1 MSEGPARTP
10 VWDGVVR
17 VLHWSL
23 VLSLALATLTTLGW
37 GNDLHQAAGYAA
49 LAVVVLRLLW
59 PLLGGVRAKNA
70 RFRAFVKAPRATLAY
85 LRLVLS
91 HREPRHL
98 GHNPLGGWMIV
109 ALLSTVVALA
119 VTGWLYTTDAFW
131 GDETVER
138 IHAALAW
145 WLLGL
150 VILHLTGVI
159 YTSWRQRENLVAAM
173 FSGAKRPPAPGD
185 VVED

>member
-1 MSEGPARTP
+1 VSDEPARTP
-10 VWDGVVR
+10 VWDAAVR

-23 VLSLALATLTTLGW
+23 VLSLSLATLTTLGW
-37 GNDLHQAAGYAA
+37 GNDLHQAAGYVA
-49 LAVVVLRLLW
+49 LAVVGLRLLW
-59 PLLGGVRAKNA
+59 PLVGGARARHA
-70 RFRAFVKAPRATLAY
+70 RFGAFVKAPRATWAY
-85 LRLVLS
+85 LREVLAS
-91 HREPRHL
+91 REPRHL

-109 ALLSTVVALA
+109 ALLATVIALA

-138 IHAALAW
+138 IHTALAW

-150 VILHLTGVI
+150 VVLHLTGVI

-173 FSGAKRPPAPGD
+173 FSGRKRAPAPGD
-185 VVED
+185 IED